1 MIARLKAA
9 YRAWRI
15 RTLEQDLAWQL
26 DRFDAY
32 LHEQTE
38 KLAALRAQQYAGQ
51 TSEQVARNMM
61 QRARG
66 Y

>member
-15 RTLEQDLAWQL
+15 RAMEQDLAWQL
-26 DRFDAY
+26 DRFDSY
-32 LHEQTE
+32 LHEQAE
-38 KLAALRAQQYAGQ
+38 KLAALRAEQYAGQ
-51 TSEQVARNMM
+51 TSEQVTRNVM